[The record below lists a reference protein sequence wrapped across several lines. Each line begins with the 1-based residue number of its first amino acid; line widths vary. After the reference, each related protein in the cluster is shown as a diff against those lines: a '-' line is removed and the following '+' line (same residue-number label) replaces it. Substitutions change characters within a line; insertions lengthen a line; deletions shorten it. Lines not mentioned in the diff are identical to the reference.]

1 MLGELHFGQV
11 AKSTNEQKQRKL
23 GQTQL
28 TRRSAW
34 RITKKARHSRE
45 FVKRL
50 GGGEGRGRGGCTD
63 R

>member
-11 AKSTNEQKQRKL
+11 AKSTNEQGQQQQQQQL

-34 RITKKARHSRE
+34 RITKKRGHVGRII
-45 FVKRL
+45 KGL
-50 GGGEGRGRGGCTD
+50 GGEEERG
-63 R
+63 